1 MGKGMQILVGWKWV
15 FYGFVAGFFTGL
27 LAPWLWNFFA
37 GL

>member
-15 FYGFVAGFFTGL
+15 FYGFVAGFIVGL
-27 LAPWLWNFFA
+27 LAHPIWNFFA

>member
-15 FYGFVAGFFTGL
+15 FYSFVAGFITGV
-27 LAPWLWNFFA
+27 LAPRIWDFIA